1 MCIIAL
7 KFKGSDFPSAQ
18 TIKTCMETNRDGFA
32 IAWNENGKLNVFKTM
47 DASEMLEKY
56 RHVSSLDPATT
67 GMVFHARIA
76 THGSKKVENCHLWTD
91 DSGRLAFAHN
101 GMLHN
106 VEIHDDMTDSE
117 VFFRDYFLPVAE
129 KCDFKTAR
137 RVADAIRGS
146 SKFALINDKGDIL
159 PMGDYIKEKDLVEK
173 GCTYFS
179 NWSYR
184 RSAFAS
190 MGAFA
195 KTPASSKPKP
205 KCNYP
210 KKSASPGPLYIRRDD
225 NGKVVQCE
233 TLPLAFAR

>member
-7 KFKGSDFPSAQ
+7 KFKGSDFPIAQ
-18 TIKTCMETNRDGFA
+18 TISNCMDSNRDGFA
-32 IAWNENGKLNVFKTM
+32 IAWNENGRLNVFKTM

-91 DSGRLAFAHN
+91 KSGRLAFAHN

-106 VEIHDDMTDSE
+106 VEVHDDMTDSE
-117 VFFRDYFLPVAE
+117 VFFRDYFLPVME
-129 KCDFKTAR
+129 KCGPKVAR

-159 PMGDYIKEKDLVEK
+159 PMGEYIKEKDLTDK
-173 GCTYFS
+173 GCLYFS
-179 NWSYR
+179 NNSYHR
-184 RSAFAS
+184 MSFGS
-190 MGAFA
+190 MGVFTR
-195 KTPASSKPKP
+195 KPARQTP

-210 KKSASPGPLYIRRDD
+210 NARRSEGPLYIRRGD
-225 NGKVVQCE
+225 NEQVEECR
-233 TLPLAFAR
+233 TLPLRYN

>member
-18 TIKTCMETNRDGFA
+18 TISTCMQTNRDGFA
-32 IAWNENGKLNVFKTM
+32 IAWNENGRLNVFKTM

-91 DSGRLAFAHN
+91 KSGRLAFAHN

-106 VEIHDDMTDSE
+106 VEVHDDMTDSE
-117 VFFRDYFLPVAE
+117 VFFRDYFLPVME
-129 KCDFKTAR
+129 KCGPKVAR

-159 PMGDYIKEKDLVEK
+159 PMGEYIKEKDLVEK

-179 NWSYR
+179 NGNYR
-184 RSAFAS
+184 RGSFQFA
-190 MGAFA
+190 GIFDQPPVRH
-195 KTPASSKPKP
+195 TP
-205 KCNYP
+205 KCGYP
-210 KKSASPGPLYIRRDD
+210 NARKSAGPLYIRRDD
-225 NGKVVQCE
+225 NGKVVHCE
-233 TLPLAFAR
+233 TLPLR